1 MADAQDETQEVEV
14 EAEET
19 TDSIWAKLGIT
30 DPDDEVSQEEEQAE
44 VEAEKED
51 KMLKKIS
58 AKVDDLDKKFREE
71 KLQQEKA
78 RFLDD
83 ASIDELEKD
92 LFRGVEGM
100 VRDPE
105 SLARAIELSKKLAD
119 KQRAKMEEYEAGA
132 KAQVEKSWGV
142 VNPGRMAQPTDDE
155 AKKISDAIAAGD
167 TVAGLHAIMGDDP
180 MLEGRI

>member
-1 MADAQDETQEVEV
+1 MADEDETQVEEADETIDDLWARV
-14 EAEET
+14 NASEEEPVYEAEAEE
-19 TDSIWAKLGIT
+19 A
-30 DPDDEVSQEEEQAE
+30 A